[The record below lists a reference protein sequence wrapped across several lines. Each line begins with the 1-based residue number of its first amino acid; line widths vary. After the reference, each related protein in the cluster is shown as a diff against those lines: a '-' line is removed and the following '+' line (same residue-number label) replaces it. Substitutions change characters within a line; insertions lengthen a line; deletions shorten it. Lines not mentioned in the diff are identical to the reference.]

1 MDYDV
6 DRFRAALSEESD
18 FPLSDMIFDYIVGNA
33 ELLLFQKGEPV
44 VDIGKVNPDV
54 YIVCDG
60 IIRGYCI
67 NGDSEANFY
76 FGLEG
81 TFVASMQGLS
91 AGQPAI
97 IRVEACCPTTM
108 MRIRKAV
115 FDRMM
120 AESNDFARW
129 VAGVFMRRA
138 FFDEMKAKMMSGDA
152 RWRYEWLERCRPELF
167 EHVPLKAIASY
178 LNMTEV
184 HISRIRKKIAKREK
198 G

>member
-1 MDYDV
+1 MNYDA
-6 DRFRAALSEESD
+6 DRFRAALAEESD
-18 FPLSDMIFDYIVGNA
+18 FPLSDDIYNYIVENSDV
-33 ELLLFQKGEPV
+33 LLFQKGEPV
-44 VDIGKVNPDV
+44 VDIGRVNTDV
-54 YIVCDG
+54 YMVCDG
-60 IIRGYCI
+60 IIRGYII

-91 AGQPAI
+91 GGAPAI

-108 MRIRKAV
+108 MRIRKST

-120 AESNDFARW
+120 AESNDFSRW

-138 FFDEMKAKMMSGDA
+138 YFDEVKAKMMSGDA
-152 RWRYEWLERCRPELF
+152 RWRYEWLARCRPELF

-184 HISRIRKKIAKREK
+184 HISRIRKKIAKQGK
-198 G
+198 I